1 MEFELSSLSTGIHFL
16 DQALFLTISTSSL
29 ATSQYLP
36 SLPSTDTMYMYMY
49 MYARGAHSL
58 KDVLPNGWT

>member
-16 DQALFLTISTSSL
+16 DQALFVTISTSSL
-29 ATSQYLP
+29 ATSRYLP
-36 SLPSTDTMYMYMY
+36 SLPSTDTMYMY

-58 KDVLPNGWT
+58 KDVLPDGWT